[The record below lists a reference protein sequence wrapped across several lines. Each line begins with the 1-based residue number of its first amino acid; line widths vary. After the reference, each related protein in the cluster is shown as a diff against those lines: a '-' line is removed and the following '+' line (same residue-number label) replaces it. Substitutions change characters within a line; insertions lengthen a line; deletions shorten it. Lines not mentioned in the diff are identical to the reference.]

1 MTALGDLDRAKT
13 GELHARELARFREAR
28 PRSLAL
34 IGRARAHM
42 PGGVPMAWMA
52 SDYEQPVYV
61 DHGQG
66 PGFTDVDGFTYLDF
80 NASDM
85 SMFCG
90 HANPA
95 VVAAV
100 RAQVARSTQF
110 LQPTQNSVEVAEELA
125 RRYPVPQWQ
134 FTLSATQANT
144 EAIRLARAVTG
155 RDVIVLFQGHYHGH
169 FEEGLVDLDAGQV
182 AALQRGLSKGVT
194 GRVRIAQFN
203 DAGTLRAALEPADV
217 ALVLTEP
224 AMTNGIHL
232 LLPEPG
238 WHAAVRDLTRQHGTL
253 LAIDETHTHVVGPG
267 GATGMWGLR
276 PDVVTIG
283 KAVAGGL
290 PMGAYG
296 VTAELG
302 EQLDAAR
309 NVATGGTLFGNP
321 LSAAAAKAALTEVLV
336 PGAYEH
342 TAALGDQLAGGI
354 EEAIGSAGLPWTV
367 IRFGPRSGQWYGP
380 MPRTGAE
387 AYRLTDDLLTRL
399 IRIWLANRGVWE
411 ALPGAGPT
419 VPVPATR
426 ADVTRYLDAYGEL
439 LAALRLAGRTGG
451 REWGCD
457 RHRSRPVRGHG
468 RHVAGRAARGAWAA
482 DAQRGRHGRA
492 RPGPARP
499 ARPLPGG
506 AAHQPHDAIRRGAS
520 RPDHDLPAGDL
531 RDLPNRGGGRRPG
544 APHRD
549 PRGRPPLRHRRP
561 APPRTWLVTLLP
573 GRPPRAGVA
582 RGGRAGHVYSRLT
595 RPGGGCPPRHSGS

>member
-1 MTALGDLDRAKT
+1 MSALGDLDRSRIRT
-13 GELHARELARFREAR
+13 LHERELARFREAR
-28 PRSLAL
+28 PRSMAMV
-34 IGRARAHM
+34 GRGRAHM
-42 PGGVPMAWMA
+42 PNGTPMAWMA
-52 SDYEQPVYV
+52 SDNDQPVYI

-66 PGFTDVDGFTYLDF
+66 AAFTDVDGFSYIDF

-95 VVAAV
+95 IVAAV
-100 RAQVARSTQF
+100 QAQAARSTQF
-110 LQPTQNSVEVAEELA
+110 LLPTVASVEVAEELA
-125 RRYPVPQWQ
+125 GRYPVPLWQ

-169 FEEGLVDLDAGQV
+169 FDEGLVDLEDGQ
-182 AALQRGLSKGVT
+182 AAAVQRGLARGVT

-203 DAGTLRAALEPADV
+203 DAATLGRALEPADV

-238 WHAAVRDLTRQHGTL
+238 WHEGLRELTRGHGTL

-267 GATGMWGLR
+267 GATGLWGLR
-276 PDVVTIG
+276 PDMVTIG

-321 LSAAAAKAALTEVLV
+321 LSAAAAKAALTQVLV
-336 PGAYEH
+336 PDAYAH
-342 TAALGDQLAGGI
+342 ATALGGALADGI
-354 EEAIGSAGLPWTV
+354 EQAIGSAGLPWTV

-387 AYRLTDDLLTRL
+387 AHALTDHELTRL

-419 VPVPATR
+419 VPVPASG
-426 ADVTRYLDAYGEL
+426 ADVTRYLEAYREL
-439 LAALRLAGRTGG
+439 LARLG
-451 REWGCD
+451 
-457 RHRSRPVRGHG
+457 
-468 RHVAGRAARGAWAA
+468 
-482 DAQRGRHGRA
+482 
-492 RPGPARP
+492 
-499 ARPLPGG
+499 
-506 AAHQPHDAIRRGAS
+506 
-520 RPDHDLPAGDL
+520 
-531 RDLPNRGGGRRPG
+531 
-544 APHRD
+544 
-549 PRGRPPLRHRRP
+549 
-561 APPRTWLVTLLP
+561 
-573 GRPPRAGVA
+573 
-582 RGGRAGHVYSRLT
+582 
-595 RPGGGCPPRHSGS
+595 